1 MSSTPSLRSQQRPPA
16 GSLPVPCNSAAG
28 ETARGAPYMTE
39 SWKQWQGQV
48 VDHQFSLQQYLGG
61 SDYSAVFL
69 TQREGRVKAAIKL
82 IPANPENADR
92 QLFQWRLATKLPHP
106 HLIRIFQTGRC
117 QLGDQSLLYIVME
130 YAEEDLSQILPHR
143 PLTPSETRDML
154 QPVLDALAYI
164 HGKGF
169 VHGHLKPANIMA
181 IADQVK
187 LSSDG
192 LCAPGESNGLRGTSY
207 SAPEAA
213 SGAVSPP
220 ADIWSLGVTLVEALT
235 LHQPTWDPTK
245 PMEPVLPEE
254 LPAPF
259 AEIAHHCLRPDSR
272 QRWTVAQIAA
282 NLETGFRALQK
293 SATGGPAISGS
304 MSAEKKPLA
313 KWLYALPIAACV
325 ALAVF
330 AGYRMRQPRPQAQ
343 QVEAQ
348 RQIQSETIQNSLD
361 QRSPA
366 QQSIFTHKKT
376 QPEKSNQ
383 TLATPNLE
391 APIRPKGK
399 PTPA

>member
-1 MSSTPSLRSQQRPPA
+1 MSSTPSLGSQQRPPA

-28 ETARGAPYMTE
+28 EPTRGAPHMTE

-61 SDYSAVFL
+61 SDHSAVFL
-69 TQREGRVKAAIKL
+69 TQREGRLKAAIKL

-154 QPVLDALAYI
+154 QPVLDALAYV

-207 SAPEAA
+207 SAQRP
-213 SGAVSPP
+213 
-220 ADIWSLGVTLVEALT
+220 SL
-235 LHQPTWDPTK
+235 D
-245 PMEPVLPEE
+245 
-254 LPAPF
+254 
-259 AEIAHHCLRPDSR
+259 R
-272 QRWTVAQIAA
+272 
-282 NLETGFRALQK
+282 K
-293 SATGGPAISGS
+293 STRLNSSHSSIS
-304 MSAEKKPLA
+304 
-313 KWLYALPIAACV
+313 Y
-325 ALAVF
+325 AVF
-330 AGYRMRQPRPQAQ
+330 C
-343 QVEAQ
+343 
-348 RQIQSETIQNSLD
+348 L
-361 QRSPA
+361 
-366 QQSIFTHKKT
+366 KK
-376 QPEKSNQ
+376 KKKKIN
-383 TLATPNLE
+383 
-391 APIRPKGK
+391 
-399 PTPA
+399 